1 MTARYVVE
9 CDCGGEIPV
18 ELYEAGT
25 RKPCPAC
32 GATAAVP
39 DSVSLQQAA
48 GTRYPLLNAADRLA
62 RLAERSEPPFD
73 GRCHGC
79 GEPATVVY
87 PVFVSVLHE
96 RHLADDGGIGV
107 SPVGVRIQGPREEVE
122 EVRRGLLFP
131 FCLCGA
137 CRPRFAAA
145 RRRGRLWRAGR
156 WALISG
162 LAVGWAAGAALAP
175 EAVLW
180 LTGAVCS
187 AVLLI
192 VVGGAA
198 LGDGWQGTWT
208 VHRWPPG
215 VRPWIEAI
223 PGVADALAGEE
234 EYAVILGDERPI
246 A

>member
-9 CDCGGEIPV
+9 CECGGEIPV

-32 GATAAVP
+32 GAAVRVP

-48 GTRYPLLNAADRLA
+48 GTRDPLLNAADRLA
-62 RLAERSEPPFD
+62 RLAERSDPPFD

-79 GEPATVVY
+79 GEPATVAF

-96 RHLADDGGIGV
+96 RHLADDGGVGL
-107 SPVGVRIQGPREEVE
+107 SPVGLKFRAPREIE

-131 FCLCGA
+131 FCLCDA

-145 RRRGRLWRAGR
+145 RRRGRLRRAGR

-162 LAVGWAAGAALAP
+162 LAVGWAAGVALAP
-175 EAVLW
+175 EAVLR
-180 LTGAVCS
+180 LTGAACS

-192 VVGGAA
+192 VVGGAT
-198 LGDGWQGTWT
+198 LGDGWKGTWT
-208 VHRWPPG
+208 VRRWPPG
-215 VRPWIEAI
+215 VRPWIESI
-223 PGVADALAGEE
+223 PGVADALVGEE
-234 EYAVILGDERPI
+234 EYRVTLGDERPI

>member
-9 CDCGGEIPV
+9 CGCGGEIPV

-25 RKPCPAC
+25 RKPCPTC
-32 GATAAVP
+32 GAAAVVP

-48 GTRYPLLNAADRLA
+48 GTRYPLLSAADRLA

-73 GRCHGC
+73 GRCHRC
-79 GEPATVVY
+79 GEPATVAF
-87 PVFVSVLHE
+87 PVFLSVLHE
-96 RHLADDGGIGV
+96 RHLADDGGVGV
-107 SPVGVRIQGPREEVE
+107 SPVGLEFRTPGEIE

-131 FCLCGA
+131 ICLCDA

-145 RRRGRLWRAGR
+145 RRRGRLRRAGR
-156 WALISG
+156 RVLILG
-162 LAVGWAAGAALAP
+162 LAVGWAAGVALAP

-180 LTGAVCS
+180 LTAAVCS
-187 AVLLI
+187 TVLLI

-198 LGDGWQGTWT
+198 LGDGWKGTWT

-215 VRPWIEAI
+215 VRPWIESI

-234 EYAVILGDERPI
+234 EYRVTLGDERPS